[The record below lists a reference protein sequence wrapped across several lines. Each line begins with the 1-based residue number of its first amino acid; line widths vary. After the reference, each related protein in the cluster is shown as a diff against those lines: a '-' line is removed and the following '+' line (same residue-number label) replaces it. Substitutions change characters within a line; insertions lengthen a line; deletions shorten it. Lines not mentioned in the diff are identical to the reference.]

1 MNSTSSN
8 AAPSWRAR
16 PADEVRWLSLDDDYV
31 LYHRGSGKT
40 HFLNAASK
48 HLLRDVLT
56 VPRTAAEAAEAL
68 ARHEG
73 VVVEPAYVTVV
84 ARTLEQLDDLGL
96 IDRV

>member
-1 MNSTSSN
+1 
-8 AAPSWRAR
+8 
-16 PADEVRWLSLDDDYV
+16 V

-56 VPRTAAEAAEAL
+56 APKTAAEAAEAL
-68 ARHEG
+68 ARREG
-73 VVVEPAYVTVV
+73 VAAEPALVAVV
-84 ARTLEQLDDLGL
+84 IETLEQLDHLGL

>member
-1 MNSTSSN
+1 MNTSSD
-8 AAPSWRAR
+8 AAPAWRAR
-16 PADEVRWLSLDDDYV
+16 PADEVVWLALDADYV

-56 VPRTAAEAAEAL
+56 APKTAAEAAEAL

-73 VVVEPAYVTVV
+73 VAAEPALLAVVTK
-84 ARTLEQLDDLGL
+84 TLEQLDHLGL

>member
-1 MNSTSSN
+1 MNTSSD

-16 PADEVRWLSLDDDYV
+16 PADEVVWLALDDDYV

-48 HLLRDVLT
+48 YLLRDVLT
-56 VPRTAAEAAEAL
+56 TPQTAADAAAAL

-73 VVVEPAYVTVV
+73 VAPEPAFVTVV
-84 ARTLEQLDDLGL
+84 TETLEQLDYLGL